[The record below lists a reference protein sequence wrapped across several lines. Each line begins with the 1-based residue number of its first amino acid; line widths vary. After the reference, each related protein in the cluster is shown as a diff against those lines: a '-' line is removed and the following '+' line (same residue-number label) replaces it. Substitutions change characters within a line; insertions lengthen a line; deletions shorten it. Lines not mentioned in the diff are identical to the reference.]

1 LQTAA
6 GIAAR
11 GSVTT
16 SPDVERPR
24 KTRGPVPVPIGI
36 AFAIALLAII
46 LDAVLV
52 YRLVLETR
60 QLAEGVRRTR
70 VATARL
76 LAVQQL
82 LVDAETGQRGYL
94 LTGRDDYLAPYTS
107 AIERLQTALSEL
119 RQSFDLTERDRT
131 DYQTLAR
138 LAQAKQDELARSI
151 AAYKTSGPQAAL
163 GLVTDDTGRHTM
175 EAIRALVQMRTNEL
189 EPDVEARRVA
199 LFRSMERAAVFTTA
213 AGIVSA
219 IVLLGLGV
227 LVLMHFSRIHAKE
240 TRLEETAEARAS
252 QLGELSRHLLTVREE
267 ERARIAHELHDELG
281 SSLTLLSQDIARLRK
296 AALEGKPA
304 SIELVEGMHQVVQ
317 TSVQQQRH
325 LVHSLRPTVLD
336 SLGLRA
342 AIESLAQEFSKHSG
356 IPCRCAMDVSVDKVV
371 GERAISL
378 YRIVQES
385 LTNIARHA
393 GATSAEITARV
404 VGNVL
409 TVSVSDDGQGVA
421 NASGRPRGSLGL
433 MGMRE
438 RARYLG
444 GSLSV
449 ESRRDRKG
457 TVVELRIPAHTAGGA
472 ASETRPNEFGPT

>member
-1 LQTAA
+1 MTTTAP
-6 GIAAR
+6 GR
-11 GSVTT
+11 E
-16 SPDVERPR
+16 PPR
-24 KTRGPVPVPIGI
+24 KTRGPVPLPIGI

-52 YRLVLETR
+52 HRLVLETS

-94 LTGRDDYLAPYTS
+94 LTGRDDYLAPYNS
-107 AIERLQTALSEL
+107 AIERLQTALAEL
-119 RQSFDLTERDRT
+119 QQSFDLTERDRA
-131 DYQTLAR
+131 DYQTLAS

-151 AAYKTSGPQAAL
+151 AAYKASGSQAAL
-163 GLVTDDTGRHTM
+163 ALVTDDTGRDTM
-175 EAIRALVQMRTNEL
+175 QAIRALVQMRADEL
-189 EPDVEARRVA
+189 EPDVEARRAA
-199 LFRSMERAAVFTTA
+199 LFRSMERAAAFSTA
-213 AGIVSA
+213 TGFVSA
-219 IVLLGLGV
+219 IILLGLGV
-227 LVLMHFSRIHAKE
+227 LVLRHFSRAHAKE
-240 TRLEETAEARAS
+240 TQLEETAEARAN

-304 SIELVEGMHQVVQ
+304 PIELVEGMHEVVQ
-317 TSVQQQRH
+317 ASVRQQRH

-342 AIESLAQEFSKHSG
+342 AIESLAQEFSKHAG
-356 IPCRCAMDVSVDKVV
+356 IPCRCAMDASVDKVDE
-371 GERAISL
+371 ERAISL

-385 LTNIARHA
+385 LTNVARHA
-393 GATSAEITARV
+393 GATSAEIIARV
-404 VGNVL
+404 AGDML
-409 TVSVSDDGQGVA
+409 MLSVSDDGRGIA
-421 NASGRPRGSLGL
+421 NASDRSRASLGM

-444 GSLSV
+444 GSLTV
-449 ESRRDRKG
+449 GSRRDGKG
-457 TVVELRIPAHTAGGA
+457 TVVELRIPANTAAGL
-472 ASETRPNEFGPT
+472 ASG